1 MGLFSGKTKL
11 ADKSDASVECVA
23 ISMLGRVRHACYA
36 TQRPNRESLAQ
47 LLPHAS
53 CLSSKTLL
61 PAFIFSVLMVMH
73 KVCHGEPRTKIC
85 LSSIA
90 QLTDCCKIWCT
101 DRVCAACRIQRAQSR
116 IRMLDGVC
124 PLFFSLAF
132 VLVIAPAQPGIA
144 KHETVMSSIMLTWHL
159 LSRSADSCVS

>member
-1 MGLFSGKTKL
+1 MLAMQHDVLIGKALHSCYHMLAACHQKLCCQHSFSG
-11 ADKSDASVECVA
+11 
-23 ISMLGRVRHACYA
+23 
-36 TQRPNRESLAQ
+36 
-47 LLPHAS
+47 
-53 CLSSKTLL
+53 
-61 PAFIFSVLMVMH
+61 LMVMH
-73 KVCHGEPRTKIC
+73 KVGHAEPRTKIC

-144 KHETVMSSIMLTWHL
+144 KHETVMSSIKLTWHL
-159 LSRSADSCVS
+159 LSRSADSCAS